1 MFDYPE
7 EGSPMINTKK
17 NMNNL
22 AISGTGMKRKIKPR
36 IESLSSIW
44 MPLTQQNIN
53 APSFKFPQQNKMK
66 SKILNL

>member
-7 EGSPMINTKK
+7 EGSPMINNKK

-36 IESLSSIW
+36 IESLSSI
-44 MPLTQQNIN
+44 
-53 APSFKFPQQNKMK
+53 
-66 SKILNL
+66 